1 MKQLDKLL
9 LRSFVGPFIVTFGI
23 ALFVLLMQILWL
35 YLDDIA
41 GKGLSFFLIMELL
54 AYKCVGLVPLALP
67 LALLISSVMVLG
79 NLAEHY
85 ELSSFKSAGV
95 SLLRVMRPL
104 IVIGMLCAGISYA
117 CSDYVIP
124 AANLQFG
131 SRMYDIQQKK
141 PTLNM
146 EPGVFNEDFSQFTIR
161 LGGRDDNGRDIDDVL
176 IYDQTKANLGEL
188 SEIMADYGE
197 MFAADGGKFFVMRL
211 YDGHQYVEQRPGGT
225 GGSSTPFMR
234 TNFAS
239 YTKIFDLSEFELE
252 RHASSLFSTNRSML
266 STWQLQQGVDS
277 ISQDIAIRKQ
287 GLSNHLVAY
296 LPELPRDTVVIRPS
310 APVDPENMA
319 QPRYLELEN
328 DSLTKV
334 ELLAEIADT
343 MPADTLILPVD
354 QPTKTTISRNLLA
367 KALEDPLVEQTNAWP
382 GLAAITDSLP
392 QEERNRVYNRARS
405 SLRSVTGQT
414 ESAIRLLPGIE
425 ESRVKHV
432 YDMHMK
438 YSMAVVCIIFVFI
451 GAPMGA
457 IVRKG
462 GFGYPI
468 LVSIIFFVI
477 FIILTIFCR
486 KLAESFVVSGVF
498 AGWLPCVIL
507 FPVSLWITLSAMN
520 DAKLVSTEKLGNALR
535 RARDSKQVAALRR
548 AVRKRK

>member
-1 MKQLDKLL
+1 
-9 LRSFVGPFIVTFGI
+9 
-23 ALFVLLMQILWL
+23 
-35 YLDDIA
+35 
-41 GKGLSFFLIMELL
+41 
-54 AYKCVGLVPLALP
+54 
-67 LALLISSVMVLG
+67 
-79 NLAEHY
+79 
-85 ELSSFKSAGV
+85 
-95 SLLRVMRPL
+95 
-104 IVIGMLCAGISYA
+104 
-117 CSDYVIP
+117 
-124 AANLQFG
+124 
-131 SRMYDIQQKK
+131 
-141 PTLNM
+141 
-146 EPGVFNEDFSQFTIR
+146 
-161 LGGRDDNGRDIDDVL
+161 
-176 IYDQTKANLGEL
+176 
-188 SEIMADYGE
+188 
-197 MFAADGGKFFVMRL
+197 
-211 YDGHQYVEQRPGGT
+211 
-225 GGSSTPFMR
+225 MR

-310 APVDPENMA
+310 VPVDPENMA

-334 ELLAEIADT
+334 GILAEIANT
-343 MPADTLILPVD
+343 LPAEDTLIIPVD
-354 QPTKTTISRNLLA
+354 QPMKNTISRKLIV
-367 KALEDPLVEQTNAWP
+367 KALEDPLVEQTTAWP

-392 QEERNRVYNRARS
+392 EEERNRVYNRARS
-405 SLRSVTGQT
+405 SLRSVTGQA

-548 AVRKRK
+548 AVRK